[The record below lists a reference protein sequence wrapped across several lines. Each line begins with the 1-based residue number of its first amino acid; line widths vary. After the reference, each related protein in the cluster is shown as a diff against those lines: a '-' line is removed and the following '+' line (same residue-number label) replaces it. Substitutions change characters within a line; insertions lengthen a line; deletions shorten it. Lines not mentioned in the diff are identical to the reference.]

1 MENKQGF
8 EQLNKINVNDM
19 TEKKNGLT
27 YLSWAHAW
35 AEFCKIFP
43 NATYEVKM
51 FDGKPYV
58 FDENLG
64 YMVFT
69 TVHTGTDEDPKSMQL
84 PVMDGANKA
93 QKNVSY
99 TYKVKEYKDGKWTGS
114 FTDKTVEQATMFD
127 INTAIMRCMVKNL
140 AMYGLGLYIYQGE
153 DLPDD
158 GLDHSQD
165 LPKVTGTRRI

>member
-1 MENKQGF
+1 MENKTAF
-8 EQLNKINVNDM
+8 EQLIKLNVNDM
-19 TEKKNGLT
+19 TEKKNNLT

-35 AEFCKIFP
+35 AEFCKMFP
-43 NATYEVKM
+43 NATYEVQK
-51 FDGKPYV
+51 FDGKPYF
-58 FDENLG
+58 FDESLG

-93 QKNVSY
+93 QKNVKY
-99 TYKVKEYKDGKWTGS
+99 TYEVAEWVQGKKTGKMIE
-114 FTDKTVEQATMFD
+114 KTVEPATMFD

-158 GLDHSQD
+158 GLDHTND
-165 LPKVTGTRRI
+165 LPTVTGTRRI